1 MAPKRSTLQN
11 AYFRFNKLM
20 ETLEQGPAFPKLDD
34 IEKKL
39 LDSIAEASYS
49 GKPFLV
55 SDVIFANQIGSP
67 ATLSRRLNSLV
78 EKELIVYSIGADSR
92 KKFLELTPKSKK
104 YFAKLEELILMA
116 GSKRP
121 KSWSSIVVDAGDSI
135 PARGS
140 T

>member
-1 MAPKRSTLQN
+1 MAQKKSTLHN

-20 ETLEQGPAFPKLDD
+20 ETMEQGPGFPKLDD
-34 IEKKL
+34 LEKKL
-39 LDSIAEASYS
+39 LDSIAEASYA

-78 EKELIVYSIGADSR
+78 DKELIFYAIGSDSR

-104 YFAKLEELILMA
+104 YFAKLEELILLA
-116 GSKRP
+116 SSKRT
-121 KSWSSIVVDAGDSI
+121 KHS
-135 PARGS
+135 
-140 T
+140 

>member
-1 MAPKRSTLQN
+1 MAAKRTTLQN

-39 LDSIAEASYS
+39 LDSIAQASYA

-78 EKELIVYSIGADSR
+78 EKELIVYAIGDDSR

-104 YFAKLEELILMA
+104 YFAKLDELILLA
-116 GSKRP
+116 GAKQSKN
-121 KSWSSIVVDAGDSI
+121 
-135 PARGS
+135 
-140 T
+140 

>member
-1 MAPKRSTLQN
+1 MSYKYINNETGMKLKKSALEN

-20 ETLEQGPAFPKLDD
+20 ETLEQGPSFPKLDE

-39 LDSIAEASYS
+39 LDSIAEASYA

-55 SDVIFANQIGSP
+55 SDVIFANQVGSP

-78 EKELIVYSIGADSR
+78 EKGLIVYSIGDDSR

-116 GSKRP
+116 GSKGS
-121 KSWSSIVVDAGDSI
+121 KS
-135 PARGS
+135 
-140 T
+140 

>member
-1 MAPKRSTLQN
+1 MVPKRSTLQN

-39 LDSIAEASYS
+39 LDSIAEASYA

-78 EKELIVYSIGADSR
+78 EKELIVYAIGDDSR

-116 GSKRP
+116 GSKRS
-121 KSWSSIVVDAGDSI
+121 KS
-135 PARGS
+135 
-140 T
+140 

>member
-78 EKELIVYSIGADSR
+78 EKELIVYSIGDDSR

>member
-1 MAPKRSTLQN
+1 MAQKKSTLQN

-20 ETLEQGPAFPKLDD
+20 ETMEQGPGFPKLDD

-39 LDSIAEASYS
+39 LDSIAEASYA

-78 EKELIVYSIGADSR
+78 DKELIFYAIGSDSR

-104 YFAKLEELILMA
+104 YFAKLEELILLA
-116 GSKRP
+116 SSKRT
-121 KSWSSIVVDAGDSI
+121 KHS
-135 PARGS
+135 
-140 T
+140 

>member
-1 MAPKRSTLQN
+1 MAAKRTTLQN

-39 LDSIAEASYS
+39 LDSIAQASYA

-78 EKELIVYSIGADSR
+78 EKELIVYAIGDDSR

-116 GSKRP
+116 GSKRT
-121 KSWSSIVVDAGDSI
+121 KS
-135 PARGS
+135 
-140 T
+140 

>member
-1 MAPKRSTLQN
+1 
-11 AYFRFNKLM
+11 M
-20 ETLEQGPAFPKLDD
+20 ETIEQGLAFPKLDD

-39 LDSIAEASYS
+39 LDSIAEASYA

-78 EKELIVYSIGADSR
+78 EKELIVYSIGDDSR

-104 YFAKLEELILMA
+104 YFAKLEELILIA

-121 KSWSSIVVDAGDSI
+121 KSWSPLLTQLI
-135 PARGS
+135 PALPSPGS
-140 T
+140 KIRL